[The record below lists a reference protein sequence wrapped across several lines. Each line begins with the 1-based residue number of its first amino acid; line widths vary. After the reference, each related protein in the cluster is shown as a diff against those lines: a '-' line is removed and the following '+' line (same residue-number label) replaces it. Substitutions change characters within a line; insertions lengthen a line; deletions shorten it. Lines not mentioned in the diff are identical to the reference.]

1 MIFIFIMTLSD
12 TFKKLTSVYMK
23 VEALNATVI
32 DLYTKAD
39 N

>member
-23 VEALNATVI
+23 VEVLNAIMI